1 MSRPLPD
8 PQSSQTPTSEPS
20 ADDRFNARL
29 GLWLF
34 AVYVIGYGGFM
45 YLSAFCPTII
55 GWRPL
60 GGINLAIHYGM
71 SLIAVALVLALVY
84 LALARGGKDA
94 A

>member
-1 MSRPLPD
+1 MSS
-8 PQSSQTPTSEPS
+8 PQKTPESHTDSASEPS
-20 ADDRFNARL
+20 ADDRYNARL

-34 AVYVIGYGGFM
+34 AVYLLGYGGFM

-55 GWRPL
+55 GWRPF

-71 SLIAVALVLALVY
+71 SLIAGALVLALVY
-84 LALARGGKDA
+84 LKLARGGKDA